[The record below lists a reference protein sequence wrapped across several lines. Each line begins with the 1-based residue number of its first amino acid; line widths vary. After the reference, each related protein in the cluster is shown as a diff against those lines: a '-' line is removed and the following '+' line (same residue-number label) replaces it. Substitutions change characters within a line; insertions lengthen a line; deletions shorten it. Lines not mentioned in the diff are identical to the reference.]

1 MSSDSTITED
11 KSIHDLTDEYKELN
25 NGNNQEVIVVDG
37 RGYENNTDNK
47 RQIYNL
53 VDIIENTQTV
63 DNLHNEV
70 MKRVVEIVERIAREA
85 VPEIAERVI
94 KEEIEKLKKIS
105 ATE

>member
-1 MSSDSTITED
+1 MSSDSTITGD
-11 KSIHDLTDEYKELN
+11 KSIHDLNDEYKEMN

-53 VDIIENTQTV
+53 VDIIENTQTA
-63 DNLHNEV
+63 DNLHDEV
-70 MKRVVEIVERIAREA
+70 MKRVVEIIERIARES

-94 KEEIEKLKKIS
+94 REEIEKLKKIS
-105 ATE
+105 AAE